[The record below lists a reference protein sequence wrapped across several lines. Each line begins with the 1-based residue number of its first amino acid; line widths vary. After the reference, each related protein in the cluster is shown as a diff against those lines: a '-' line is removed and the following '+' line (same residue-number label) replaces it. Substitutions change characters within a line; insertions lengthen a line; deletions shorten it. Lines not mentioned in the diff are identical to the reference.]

1 MSKMSE
7 PIAAVNTLVSGEITS
22 DKAASKDISRVEVSS
37 TSDESSNDTA
47 RLIVVP
53 LSFKLA
59 SILLVSAIGFGSS
72 WSSGITGAMKTTLK
86 KVCQTAPDG
95 RMMMEVI

>member
-1 MSKMSE
+1 MRDHTPITNSLINDGVSTDKSE
-7 PIAAVNTLVSGEITS
+7 VKNVS
-22 DKAASKDISRVEVSS
+22 VEVSS
-37 TSDESSNDTA
+37 TSDESSNGGHE
-47 RLIVVP
+47 LKVVP

-86 KVCQTAPDG
+86 KVHQPPRPHKDDKIRASN
-95 RMMMEVI
+95 